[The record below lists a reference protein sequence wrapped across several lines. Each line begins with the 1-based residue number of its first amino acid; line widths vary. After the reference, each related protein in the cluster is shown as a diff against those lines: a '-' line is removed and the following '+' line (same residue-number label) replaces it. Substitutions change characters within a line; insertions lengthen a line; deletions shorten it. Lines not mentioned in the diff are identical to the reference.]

1 MDYFSNLNRIEQ
13 VLSVLDNT
21 SYDTIEEANNCLI
34 KYDELKD
41 NVITIINQ
49 MLNDFSNSSSTKE
62 CVYNKAIQ
70 ILTNHIGSADDIQKY
85 GSLLESF
92 YNEGRITKQQLNL
105 FYNRLDIG
113 RWR

>member
-1 MDYFSNLNRIEQ
+1 MDYFSNLHRIEQ

-62 CVYNKAIQ
+62 CVYNNAIQ

>member
-1 MDYFSNLNRIEQ
+1 MDYFSNLHRIEQ

-70 ILTNHIGSADDIQKY
+70 ISPQISPHFAKVKKLFS
-85 GSLLESF
+85 SLVPSI
-92 YNEGRITKQQLNL
+92 ITFFGACCYLSE
-105 FYNRLDIG
+105 
-113 RWR
+113 